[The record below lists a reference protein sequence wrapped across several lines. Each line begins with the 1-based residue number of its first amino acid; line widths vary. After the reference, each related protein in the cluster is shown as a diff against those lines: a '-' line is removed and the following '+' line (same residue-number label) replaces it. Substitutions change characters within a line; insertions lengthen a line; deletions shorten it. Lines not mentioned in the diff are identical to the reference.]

1 VTFKV
6 AIAQINPRLGDLQ
19 SNLALYEE
27 KIRRGVKEK
36 ADLLLFPEL
45 SLTGYFLRD
54 MVPNVALKLSAP
66 EIKELKKLSR
76 EVSFVAG
83 LVEESSDYR
92 FYNAAVYF
100 EDGEIR
106 HVHRKVYLPTY
117 GMFDEQRYFARGDR
131 VRAFDSKFGRIA
143 VLICEDLW
151 HPSTVYL
158 AALDGAVAILCPS
171 ASPFR
176 GITDQQVQDDNARY
190 WELINRAYAET
201 FSLFMIYGN
210 RVGFEDGV
218 GFWGG
223 SEILDPAG
231 RRIAKG
237 KYYDEDFIVGEVA
250 LESVRRKRTMAPL
263 LRDEDLDLTINELMR
278 IRERPFQTRKDQ
290 GFKGSKVQGLKGSR
304 VRRKKGK
311 ERLRQRRISLGL
323 KQAKGKKKR

>member
-1 VTFKV
+1 MTFKV
-6 AIAQINPRLGDLQ
+6 GIAQINPRLGDVQ

-27 KIRRGVKEK
+27 KIRQGEREG

-54 MVPNVALKLSAP
+54 MVPNVALKLASP
-66 EIKELKKLSR
+66 EIERLKKLSR
-76 EVSFVAG
+76 KTSFVAG

-100 EDGEIR
+100 EAGEIR

-131 VRAFDSKFGRIA
+131 VRAFDSKFGRAA

-151 HPSTVYL
+151 HPSTAYL
-158 AALDGAVAILCPS
+158 AALDGAAVVLCPS
-171 ASPFR
+171 TSPLR
-176 GITDQQVQDDNARY
+176 GITDQQPQDDNARY
-190 WELINRAYAET
+190 WELINGAYAET
-201 FSLFMIYGN
+201 YGLFVIYGN

-223 SEILDPAG
+223 SEIVDPSG
-231 RRIAKG
+231 RRIAKA
-237 KYYDEDFIVGEVA
+237 KYYDEDFVIGEVN
-250 LESVRRKRTMAPL
+250 LEVVRRKRTMAPL

-278 IRERPFQTRKDQ
+278 IRERPSERKKKEQWSRGAVEQ
-290 GFKGSKVQGLKGSR
+290 G
-304 VRRKKGK
+304 RKKGRVRGK
-311 ERLRQRRISLGL
+311 KSRRRQR
-323 KQAKGKKKR
+323 K